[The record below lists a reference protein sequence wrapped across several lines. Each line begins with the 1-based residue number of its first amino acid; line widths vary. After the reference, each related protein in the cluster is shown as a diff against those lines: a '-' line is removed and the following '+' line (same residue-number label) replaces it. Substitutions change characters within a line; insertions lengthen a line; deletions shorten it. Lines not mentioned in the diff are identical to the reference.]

1 MYRKTTLPNGLRV
14 MTVPV
19 PHVRSVSISVFL
31 GAGSRYESDDVAGI
45 SHFLEHMSFKG
56 THKRPQSQEIS
67 ECIERVGGFMNAAT
81 DREVTVYWAK
91 VAAPYF
97 LITLDLLM
105 DMLLNSLHDAE
116 EMEKERRVIL
126 EELDS
131 VNDSPQQKVE
141 LLIDETVWPGQ
152 PLGRDVAGTRE
163 SVLGI
168 TRQMTLDYK
177 AAQYTPSNA
186 VVAIAGAVEH
196 DEVVEAVE
204 KEVAGWSA
212 GTPQPWIPSLN
223 GQVTPVVAMESRK
236 TEQSHFCLALPG
248 LSSRHP
254 DRYALDL
261 LNVVLGEGMSSRL
274 FLELREKHG
283 MAYDVHSAV
292 SHFLDDGSVTIYAGV
307 EPRNTYDAVQM
318 ALAEVERLRER
329 VPDDELDKV
338 KAMTKGRLLLRT
350 EDSRSMGGWVGA
362 QELLL
367 GEVKTID
374 EVIDIIDAITA
385 DDLQRVAKEV
395 MASETAPQH
404 LAIVGPLRSRAKFE
418 RLLAA

>member
-126 EELDS
+126 EELAS

-212 GTPQPWIPSLN
+212 RDPTAMDTLVKRSGDSR
-223 GQVTPVVAMESRK
+223 GSYGESKDGAVT
-236 TEQSHFCLALPG
+236 LLPG
-248 LSSRHP
+248 S
-254 DRYALDL
+254 
-261 LNVVLGEGMSSRL
+261 
-274 FLELREKHG
+274 
-283 MAYDVHSAV
+283 
-292 SHFLDDGSVTIYAGV
+292 
-307 EPRNTYDAVQM
+307 PR
-318 ALAEVERLRER
+318 
-329 VPDDELDKV
+329 P
-338 KAMTKGRLLLRT
+338 
-350 EDSRSMGGWVGA
+350 
-362 QELLL
+362 
-367 GEVKTID
+367 
-374 EVIDIIDAITA
+374 
-385 DDLQRVAKEV
+385 LQ
-395 MASETAPQH
+395 PPP
-404 LAIVGPLRSRAKFE
+404 GPLSLGPSQRRSRRGHEQPA
-418 RLLAA
+418 LSGAS